1 MEEYER
7 LASDLLEWIRRTMPW
22 LASRQTDN
30 SLAGCQKKL
39 EEYRTYRRK
48 HKPPRVEQKAKL
60 ETNFNTLQ
68 TKLRL
73 SNRPA
78 YMPTEG
84 KMVSDINKAWKG
96 KKKNYRN
103 AFGFDTTNVISLTH
117 YEVLFDSITGLEL
130 AEKSFEEWLLSEMMR
145 LERLEHLA
153 QKFKHKADAH
163 EEWTAGKEEMLT
175 SQHFRQCKLNEL
187 KALKKKHEAF
197 ESDLAAHQDRVEQ
210 IAAIAQELK

>member
-96 KKKNYRN
+96 KRLFNHRN
-103 AFGFDTTNVISLTH
+103 SRNSQRSK
-117 YEVLFDSITGLEL
+117 VLIENL
-130 AEKSFEEWLLSEMMR
+130 
-145 LERLEHLA
+145 
-153 QKFKHKADAH
+153 
-163 EEWTAGKEEMLT
+163 
-175 SQHFRQCKLNEL
+175 CKLFPLNITRPFQGEPFL
-187 KALKKKHEAF
+187 KIMK
-197 ESDLAAHQDRVEQ
+197 
-210 IAAIAQELK
+210 

>member
-22 LASRQTDN
+22 LANRQTDN

-96 KKKNYRN
+96 
-103 AFGFDTTNVISLTH
+103 AIPLSSLC
-117 YEVLFDSITGLEL
+117 DSLVSRRMSL
-130 AEKSFEEWLLSEMMR
+130 
-145 LERLEHLA
+145 
-153 QKFKHKADAH
+153 
-163 EEWTAGKEEMLT
+163 
-175 SQHFRQCKLNEL
+175 
-187 KALKKKHEAF
+187 
-197 ESDLAAHQDRVEQ
+197 RVRGE
-210 IAAIAQELK
+210 

>member
-96 KKKNYRN
+96 
-103 AFGFDTTNVISLTH
+103 TI
-117 YEVLFDSITGLEL
+117 
-130 AEKSFEEWLLSEMMR
+130 LSCFSSTPLRVSVYMSKWNN
-145 LERLEHLA
+145 EH
-153 QKFKHKADAH
+153 
-163 EEWTAGKEEMLT
+163 
-175 SQHFRQCKLNEL
+175 
-187 KALKKKHEAF
+187 
-197 ESDLAAHQDRVEQ
+197 VENDP
-210 IAAIAQELK
+210 

>member
-22 LASRQTDN
+22 LANRQTDN

-84 KMVSDINKAWKG
+84 KMVSDINKAWRG
-96 KKKNYRN
+96 
-103 AFGFDTTNVISLTH
+103 A
-117 YEVLFDSITGLEL
+117 LFLFFQNLFLHANGITICEKRSSGLEL
-130 AEKSFEEWLLSEMMR
+130 AEKTFEDWLLSEMMR